1 MNLVG
6 PFLTA
11 PKLLHASGATVVNGL
26 STYMRCGLEQSF
38 GFRRGIFEKVFIIS
52 SVCAAALIIYCLPG
66 NVSFLNFFFLPV
78 ILAGYYVG
86 LRLSVPG
93 AVFCVCA
100 VVFYALVSP
109 AELHRLQNTEHVVM
123 FVITWGC
130 FLVLAG
136 ALVGYQQKKIQREQL
151 KLVELNAE
159 ISEANHKLKK
169 ALAETDRTRI
179 ELEREL
185 CENEKMFRM
194 LFEQDS
200 DATLSFDTSLR
211 SISNI
216 NDAVVRLYGFTREE
230 LIGNDLLM
238 LMDKDNRDSLF
249 RAFESIEPGK
259 PFILQRQ
266 EHRTKDGTLV
276 PVSCRGRIIEL
287 NGRQHLFCSIRD
299 ITEKIRKEEEDAL
312 LQAQIMHSEKMASIG
327 VLATGIAHEIN
338 NPMAFISSN
347 LMTLEKYLRKIQQY
361 FGFLSQTVE
370 PGLSDELLGALNE
383 KKQNCKMEFI
393 VQDAVDLVAEST
405 SGAERIKKIVQDLR
419 LFARSD
425 SDEPESFDIHDYI
438 ENTINII
445 WNELKYKAQLQ
456 KNYGHVPAMVGFPQ
470 KLSQVVMNLLVNAA
484 HAIEKQGTITI
495 TTSSRDRD
503 VYVAIADTGC
513 GIPEKN
519 LAKIFEPFFTTKEAG
534 KGNGLGLSIASDI
547 VTKKLKGTLSV
558 ESRIGAGTTFTLR
571 LPVDCS
577 AAD

>member
-1 MNLVG
+1 
-6 PFLTA
+6 
-11 PKLLHASGATVVNGL
+11 
-26 STYMRCGLEQSF
+26 
-38 GFRRGIFEKVFIIS
+38 
-52 SVCAAALIIYCLPG
+52 
-66 NVSFLNFFFLPV
+66 
-78 ILAGYYVG
+78 
-86 LRLSVPG
+86 
-93 AVFCVCA
+93 
-100 VVFYALVSP
+100 
-109 AELHRLQNTEHVVM
+109 
-123 FVITWGC
+123 
-130 FLVLAG
+130 
-136 ALVGYQQKKIQREQL
+136 
-151 KLVELNAE
+151 
-159 ISEANHKLKK
+159 
-169 ALAETDRTRI
+169 
-179 ELEREL
+179 
-185 CENEKMFRM
+185 
-194 LFEQDS
+194 
-200 DATLSFDTSLR
+200 
-211 SISNI
+211 
-216 NDAVVRLYGFTREE
+216 
-230 LIGNDLLM
+230 
-238 LMDKDNRDSLF
+238 
-249 RAFESIEPGK
+249 
-259 PFILQRQ
+259 
-266 EHRTKDGTLV
+266 
-276 PVSCRGRIIEL
+276 
-287 NGRQHLFCSIRD
+287 
-299 ITEKIRKEEEDAL
+299 
-312 LQAQIMHSEKMASIG
+312 MHSEKMASIG

>member
-1 MNLVG
+1 L
-6 PFLTA
+6 
-11 PKLLHASGATVVNGL
+11 K
-26 STYMRCGLEQSF
+26 QSF
-38 GFRRGIFEKVFIIS
+38 KFLRGNFEKLFIIS
-52 SVCAAALIIYCLPG
+52 SICAAALIIYFLP
-66 NVSFLNFFFLPV
+66 NNISFLNFFFLPV

-93 AVFCVCA
+93 ALFCVCA

-109 AELHRLQNTEHVVM
+109 AELHRLQTTENVVM
-123 FVITWGC
+123 FVITWGS
-130 FLVLAG
+130 FLILAG

-159 ISEANHKLKK
+159 ISESNQKLKK
-169 ALAETDRTRI
+169 ALAENDRTRI

-185 CENEKMFRM
+185 CENEKMFRL

-216 NDAVVRLYGFTREE
+216 NDAVVQLYGFTREE

-238 LMDKDNRDSLF
+238 LMDKANRDSLF
-249 RAFESIEPGK
+249 SAFENIESGK

-276 PVSCRGRIIEL
+276 PVSCRGRILEL

-299 ITEKIRKEEEDAL
+299 ITEKIRKEEEEAL

-347 LMTLEKYLRKIQQY
+347 LLTLEKYLKKIQQY
-361 FGFLSQTVE
+361 FGFIAQTVE
-370 PGLSDELLGALNE
+370 PVISDEMRDVLQT
-383 KKQNCKMEFI
+383 KKQNCKIDFV
-393 VQDAVDLVAEST
+393 VQDAVDLVAESN

-456 KNYGHVPAMVGFPQ
+456 KNYGRVPAMIGFPQ

-484 HAIEKQGTITI
+484 HALENQGTITI
-495 TTSSRDRD
+495 TTWSRERD
-503 VYVAIADTGC
+503 VYVSIADTGC
-513 GIPEKN
+513 GIAEKN

-558 ESRIGAGTTFTLR
+558 ESRPGEGTTFTVR
-571 LPVDCS
+571 LPVDLTEPG
-577 AAD
+577 